1 MESKDLSGNTRRV
14 LFLSHNWDRRKEMET
29 MRKLKRGP
37 PKGKKQKSIN
47 KSIYFIQERN
57 QKL

>member
-1 MESKDLSGNTRRV
+1 
-14 LFLSHNWDRRKEMET
+14 MET